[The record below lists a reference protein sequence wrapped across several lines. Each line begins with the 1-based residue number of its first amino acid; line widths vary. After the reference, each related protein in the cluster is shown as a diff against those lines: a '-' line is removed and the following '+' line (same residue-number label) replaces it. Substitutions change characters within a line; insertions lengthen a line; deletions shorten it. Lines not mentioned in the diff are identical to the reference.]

1 MAMFDPVSWLDDCER
16 ALADADY
23 LAGRLARSAGTDEA
37 ADVTA
42 LRIRIA
48 ALRAEFERARI
59 AMGVPRLGGGA
70 ALHDEA
76 PWPAVDRPRRL
87 SLR

>member
-1 MAMFDPVSWLDDCER
+1 MTWLDECEA

-23 LAGRLARSAGTDEA
+23 LAGRLARGGSTETA
-37 ADVTA
+37 ADATA

-59 AMGVPRLGGGA
+59 AMGAPRLGGVERRKERA
-70 ALHDEA
+70 PA
-76 PWPAVDRPRRL
+76 PWPAIETFSRG
-87 SLR
+87 